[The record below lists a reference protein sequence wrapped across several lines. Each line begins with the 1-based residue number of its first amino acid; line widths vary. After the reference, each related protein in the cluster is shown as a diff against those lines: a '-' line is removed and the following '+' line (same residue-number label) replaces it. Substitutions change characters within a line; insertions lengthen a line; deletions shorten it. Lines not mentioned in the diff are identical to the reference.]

1 MIRFLA
7 DQNFNG
13 HILRGLKLRIPEF
26 DCITTYEI
34 GLQGFSDS
42 QLLTWAAKENRV
54 ILTHDAKTFPQFA
67 YEKIEKGEKMS
78 GVIVVD
84 DLMPIG
90 RAIEDLEIIIQCR
103 FKNEWENNVTRIPF

>member
-13 HILRGLKLRIPEF
+13 HILRGLKLRIPEL
-26 DCITTYEI
+26 DCVTTHETGMQNY
-34 GLQGFSDS
+34 SDPD
-42 QLLTWAAKENRV
+42 LLEWAAKENRV

-67 YEKIEKGEKMS
+67 YEQMGRGEAMS
-78 GVIVVD
+78 GVVVVD

-90 RAIEDLEIIIQCR
+90 RAIDD
-103 FKNEWENNVTRIPF
+103 